1 MIRIKSAVKK
11 TAVFMMYWMI
21 TGSFAFLLDYVVFGE
36 EKAWNQKLWM
46 TAEECTAEVSDIL
59 VPENL
64 ESGNN
69 DTGNGQKKRI
79 ALSFDDGPHAVYTE
93 MLLDGLAERN
103 VKAAFFV
110 VGKNIAG
117 NEKLISRMYQEGHV
131 IGNHTYDHV
140 KLCELSDAEACE
152 QIEKTNTLIR
162 KITGTE
168 LEFVR
173 PPFGEWN
180 HDMECS
186 FTMIPVLW
194 DVDPLDWT
202 TKNQHQIVQHVLKE
216 VKDGDIILLH
226 DYYESS
232 VGAALQIVDELQKQ
246 GYEFVTIDEMILD

>member
-1 MIRIKSAVKK
+1 MIKIKEAVKEISVF
-11 TAVFMMYWMI
+11 AVYWMI
-21 TGSFAFLLDYVVFGE
+21 TGSFAFVLDYAVLHTGKE
-36 EKAWNQKLWM
+36 HSSEIQ
-46 TAEECTAEVSDIL
+46 AEEAAAEVAEMAGAAD
-59 VPENL
+59 
-64 ESGNN
+64 
-69 DTGNGQKKRI
+69 DRKKQV

-162 KITGTE
+162 EITGTE

-246 GYEFVTIDEMILD
+246 GYEFVTIDQMILD

>member
-1 MIRIKSAVKK
+1 MIRIKESVKK
-11 TAVFMMYWMI
+11 ISVFAVYWMI
-21 TGSFAFLLDYVVFGE
+21 TGSFAFVLNYAV
-36 EKAWNQKLWM
+36 QH
-46 TAEECTAEVSDIL
+46 
-59 VPENL
+59 
-64 ESGNN
+64 
-69 DTGNGQKKRI
+69 TGNKQSPEILTEETMAEASGMAGTAGDRKKQV
-79 ALSFDDGPHAVYTE
+79 ALSFDDGPHAIYTE

-117 NEKLISRMYQEGHV
+117 NEELISRMYQEGHV

-202 TKNQHQIVQHVLKE
+202 TKNQPQIVQHVLRE
-216 VKDGDIILLH
+216 VKDGDIVLLH

-246 GYEFVTIDEMILD
+246 GYEFVTIDQMILD